1 MKIKI
6 NLKIVIRILSLSKKY
21 FYVWVCLGFYSKKL
35 DQNKT
40 KLHWLVLVLQNG
52 CFNFWKLPLSSD

>member
-6 NLKIVIRILSLSKKY
+6 NLKIVIRILSLSKKC

-35 DQNKT
+35 DQIKT
-40 KLHWLVLVLQNG
+40 KLRWLVLVLQNG